1 MADINNSLERINRI
15 NSYNEQILN
24 LARYSLANS
33 AAMSM
38 AAAVAA
44 INYPLATLQANMQ
57 AISAHASIRI
67 SAMASESLNS
77 LKTNIAMRNADLLR
91 QLSQNSMAST
101 SIIFQDTYRIISS
114 ITNELQ
120 MSASLAPLVHEHL
133 KSLTAQWENIYTR
146 MPTSIFED
154 EVPEISFSADVADD
168 MIQIIEQAIPIESEE
183 KNDLLQKLKGKISV
197 SDAIA
202 IIGILISILFS
213 VYSEISSD
221 AEQKR
226 LENHNQTLIQENQDL
241 QELLKESNQRQE
253 EILIAIQQLTDTAQS
268 LEAALPAEDL
278 ESEQE
283 DHDLH
288 QINSTSNPE
297 N

>member
-1 MADINNSLERINRI
+1 MADLNNSLERINRI

-24 LARYSLANS
+24 LARYNHANS

-38 AAAVAA
+38 TAAVAA

-57 AISAHASIRI
+57 AISAQASIRI

-77 LKTNIAMRNADLLR
+77 MKTNIAMRNADMLR
-91 QLSQNSMAST
+91 QLSQNSIAST
-101 SIIFQDTYRIISS
+101 SMMFQDTYRIISS
-114 ITNELQ
+114 ITNQLQ

-133 KSLTAQWENIYTR
+133 KSLTAQWENIYAR
-146 MPTSIFED
+146 IPTSIFGD
-154 EVPEISFSADVADD
+154 EIPEISFGADIADD
-168 MIQIIEQAIPIESEE
+168 MIHIIEQAIPIESEE
-183 KNDLLQKLKGKISV
+183 KTDLLQKLKGKISI

-226 LENHNQTLIQENQDL
+226 LENQNQTLIQENQDL
-241 QELLKESNQRQE
+241 QDLLKKSNQRQE
-253 EILIAIQQLTDTAQS
+253 EILIAIQQLTDTAQN
-268 LEAALPAEDL
+268 LEAALPAESL

-288 QINSTSNPE
+288 QINSNPDSE

>member
-1 MADINNSLERINRI
+1 MADLNNSLERINRI
-15 NSYNEQILN
+15 NSYNEQILD
-24 LARYSLANS
+24 LARYNLANS

-38 AAAVAA
+38 TAAVAA

-133 KSLTAQWENIYTR
+133 KSLTAQWENIYAR
-146 MPTSIFED
+146 IPTSIFGD
-154 EVPEISFSADVADD
+154 EIPEISFGADIADD
-168 MIQIIEQAIPIESEE
+168 MIHIIEQAIPIENEE
-183 KNDLLQKLKGKISV
+183 KNDLLQKLKGKISI

-226 LENHNQTLIQENQDL
+226 LENQNQTLIQENQDL
-241 QELLKESNQRQE
+241 QDLLKKSNQRQE
-253 EILIAIQQLTDTAQS
+253 EILIAIQQLTDTAQN
-268 LEAALPAEDL
+268 LEAALPAESL

-288 QINSTSNPE
+288 QINSSPDPE